1 MRARTSAVLRVA
13 AGLVLRTRPTSALRL
28 LRDGVRAVSARV
40 GELLLRERPV
50 DARALALGV
59 AGVRVMER
67 PADVSCAGLLVRGA
81 R

>member
-1 MRARTSAVLRVA
+1 MCAARVA
-13 AGLVLRTRPTSALRL
+13 AGLVLRTRLTSALRL
-28 LRDGVRAVSARV
+28 LRDGVRAVSARD
-40 GELLLRERPV
+40 GELLLRERLV

-67 PADVSCAGLLVRGA
+67 PADVSCAGLFVRGA